1 MVYIDYVSVS
11 EALSEFGYSLP
22 DDDGL
27 MDKINSLATEF
38 SLDMDDFI
46 DELLASVVNM
56 KKTEVDSAILEHME
70 AELAKKL
77 KKNLDRVATPSSSK
91 PKRTAFGERPTNQ
104 YAFDVSCVDAGES
117 SGEDF
122 GSGHLSGIYSAFA
135 PVLPSPSNAKYQ
147 ARSERFVVTQHL
159 QGQLFVKSSAG
170 NGPVSIN
177 ILSAMP
183 KDKYGADKAANVID
197 AKCERM
203 ATFAKYCREAN
214 PEISEWTVP
223 VPGSSNVEYI
233 YGEVVRSVS
242 EDLPLSDES
251 VSLLMDDEGGSVIK
265 LDLSALPEVSVFPG
279 QLVALQG
286 SFEGG
291 ERFVASRQFFP
302 KPMPL
307 SPFEG
312 SSIDE
317 NLRVWVASGPFTTS
331 ENCSYEP
338 LCDLLEMVSRE
349 QPHVL
354 VLMGPFVESKNAF
367 MQRPEFPE
375 TYENVLNLLMKNIA
389 KSLEGCRTELIVQ
402 PAPFRDACSDPIFPT
417 PPFQF
422 SSEVLKK
429 MGRRLHC
436 APEPCVVR
444 INGVEMAFTTSEIVV
459 HLSKNEWH
467 RSADQENR
475 DRMTRLNAH
484 LLDQRSLYP
493 LLPPSVPS
501 SLEELIKVCSL
512 RTAPHVIVSSSVL
525 AASIKNINSTI
536 VANPG
541 ITARGGS
548 GTFLRCEFSTSV
560 AQDAS
565 NLAACSRF
573 EIVKM

>member
-197 AKCERM
+197 
-203 ATFAKYCREAN
+203 
-214 PEISEWTVP
+214 
-223 VPGSSNVEYI
+223 
-233 YGEVVRSVS
+233 
-242 EDLPLSDES
+242 DLPLSDES

-312 SSIDE
+312 SSID
-317 NLRVWVASGPFTTS
+317 
-331 ENCSYEP
+331 
-338 LCDLLEMVSRE
+338 
-349 QPHVL
+349 
-354 VLMGPFVESKNAF
+354 
-367 MQRPEFPE
+367 
-375 TYENVLNLLMKNIA
+375 
-389 KSLEGCRTELIVQ
+389 
-402 PAPFRDACSDPIFPT
+402 
-417 PPFQF
+417 
-422 SSEVLKK
+422 
-429 MGRRLHC
+429 GR
-436 APEPCVVR
+436 
-444 INGVEMAFTTSEIVV
+444 
-459 HLSKNEWH
+459 
-467 RSADQENR
+467 
-475 DRMTRLNAH
+475 
-484 LLDQRSLYP
+484 
-493 LLPPSVPS
+493 
-501 SLEELIKVCSL
+501 
-512 RTAPHVIVSSSVL
+512 
-525 AASIKNINSTI
+525 
-536 VANPG
+536 
-541 ITARGGS
+541 
-548 GTFLRCEFSTSV
+548 
-560 AQDAS
+560 
-565 NLAACSRF
+565 
-573 EIVKM
+573 